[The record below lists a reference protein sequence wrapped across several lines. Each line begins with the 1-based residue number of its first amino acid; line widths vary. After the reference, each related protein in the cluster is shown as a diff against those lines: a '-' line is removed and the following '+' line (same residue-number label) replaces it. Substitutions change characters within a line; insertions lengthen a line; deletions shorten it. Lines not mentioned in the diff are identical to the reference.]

1 MYKILEKKTTQ
12 RLAYWYELRQHL
24 ENSKTPFDDVFEFF
38 KQFPKVK
45 VYTDP
50 YDNSTW
56 PTAWEL
62 IEENEYCPFNLI
74 LGICYTLQLCECFK
88 HITPKITI
96 TIDNTTNSV
105 YYLLFVEDVVY
116 GYEDSSWIPAKN
128 LPKSLKNIKIY
139 NMPPL
144 H

>member
-116 GYEDSSWIPAKN
+116 GYEDSGWIPAKN